1 MDRKQM
7 IEELELWYMDSAID
21 MSGDGDGDPMVNVDG
36 ELVTLKE
43 CVDNLHGL
51 SDDNLDELYGLYV
64 KSKLVAKL
72 PEVPD
77 VMKGVLDS
85 IQVGFKK

>member
-7 IEELELWYMDSAID
+7 IEELELSYVDSAID
-21 MSGDGDGDPMVNVDG
+21 MSVDGNGEAMVNVDG

-51 SDDNLDELYGLYV
+51 SDDNLGELYGLYV
-64 KSKLVAKL
+64 KSKLVAKRL
-72 PEVPD
+72 EVPD